1 MTEHREKRPDQ
12 IAQGIMIILAS
23 VVAMAFADAV
33 VKLVSS
39 NLTLW
44 QVFAARS
51 LFAVP
56 CLIVLGHVRQV
67 PFGAVFDPWV
77 LLRSGLLVMTWLA
90 FYASLPV
97 LDLSV
102 AAVAVYTNP
111 ILTAL
116 LCALVLGERVSGRQW
131 LGVLVGFA
139 GVAAILR
146 PGTDAFTWLVGLPL
160 LGAALYSAAMVL
172 TRTKCQHNDAVN
184 LALGL
189 HGSFIVTGLGATA
202 VLAVLDLEA
211 ETVAAYPFLLGTWTP
226 MGSAEW
232 ALMAFLGVLSAAFFL
247 GVARAY
253 QIAPPQII
261 GTFDYAYLV
270 SAALWGFIFFAEQ
283 PDALTLLGMALI
295 TSAGLLVAERR
306 AEPLEGRECVERTP
320 SSGELTE
327 SPGKP
332 GRARPPR

>member
-1 MTEHREKRPDQ
+1 MTEDTIKRPDQ
-12 IAQGIMIILAS
+12 IALGIAIILAS
-23 VVAMAFADAV
+23 VAAMAFADAV

-39 NLTLW
+39 NLTVW
-44 QVFAARS
+44 QVFTARS

-56 CLIVLGHVRQV
+56 CLVVIGHITGVSFLAIFNRW
-67 PFGAVFDPWV
+67 VF
-77 LLRSGLLVMTWLA
+77 LRSALLVLTWLA

-97 LDLSV
+97 LKLSV

-116 LCALVLGERVSGRQW
+116 LSALVLGERVSKRQW

-146 PGTDAFTWLVGLPL
+146 PGTDAFTWLIVLPL
-160 LGAALYSAAMVL
+160 MGAAFYSTAMVL
-172 TRTKCQHNDAVN
+172 TRAKCQYDNAIN

-189 HGSFIVTGLGATA
+189 HGSFIVTGIAATA
-202 VLAVLDLEA
+202 VLAIINLDPA
-211 ETVAAYPFLLGTWTP
+211 SVTAYPFLLGSWNP
-226 MGSAEW
+226 MGWKDW

-270 SAALWGFIFFAEQ
+270 SAAIWGFVFFAEK

-295 TSAGLLVAERR
+295 TIAGLLVAERK
-306 AEPLEGRECVERTP
+306 AEPVSIRET
-320 SSGELTE
+320 S
-327 SPGKP
+327 
-332 GRARPPR
+332 